1 MQKYKS
7 RNDVPNEYK
16 WNLTDI
22 YKDIESYNESF
33 NKIKKMIPELSNFKG
48 LLKDSDKLY
57 ELLELDQKITP
68 ELIRLQIYAYIIND
82 QELGVSENMDRLS
95 KVEDLANDYN
105 IAISYFAPE
114 LLSLSKEEYVDLFT
128 NNKLDNYKKMLDNIY
143 RMKEHILPE
152 EQEIIISKL
161 GNASMD
167 YENIS
172 STVLNS
178 LNDYGTITIDG
189 EEEKITQTNMRRLLK
204 NKDKNIRKEVRKKYN
219 DVINQYSVLSA
230 SLLNSYVKTN
240 ITNSKIHNYKD
251 AWDAKL
257 FSSKMPDEAYI
268 ALRETVEANVDKLQR
283 YFKLYKETLKLDK
296 LEQCDLNL
304 DIVDNKK
311 EYTIEE
317 AQDICLKSIKPLGD
331 DYYNHFKKIFD
342 NHYIDYACYPGKCS
356 GGYSIAGLDFDS
368 RILMSY
374 NYDLDSISTIIHEGG
389 HNVHQQYINDNNLMQ
404 YRDVS
409 SLISEV
415 ASLTNECL
423 LSSYLASNGET
434 REERIAGIDN
444 ILGVIISNLFGA
456 VREGKMEQ
464 DFYNYVNE
472 GNTITKDYMNELC
485 SNSISYYYGDIL
497 NKDEYSGLSWISRSH
512 YYMNYYLYAYSLCIS
527 IASYV
532 ASEISNGNKEMID
545 KYIKFLSTGTDVD
558 NVDIFKV
565 LGIDITDKNV
575 YVKAIE
581 YFDNMIDRLE
591 ELLKEGE

>member
-16 WNLTDI
+16 WDLTDI
-22 YKDIESYNESF
+22 YKDLNAFNESF
-33 NKIKKMIPELSNFKG
+33 DKIKSMIPDLTTFKG
-48 LLKDSDKLY
+48 CLKDSDKLF
-57 ELLELDQKITP
+57 ELLELDQKIMP
-68 ELIRLQIYAYIIND
+68 ELYRLQIYAYIIND
-82 QELGVSENMDRLS
+82 QELGISENMDRLA
-95 KVEDLANDYN
+95 KVEDLFNEYS
-105 IAISYFAPE
+105 IAVSYFAPE
-114 LLSLSKEEYVDLFT
+114 LLSLSNDEYNSLFA
-128 NNKLDNYKKMLDNIY
+128 NDKLKDYKKMLNDIY

-152 EQEIIISKL
+152 EQEVIISKL

-172 STVLNS
+172 STMLNS
-178 LNDYGTITIDG
+178 LHDYGTITIDG

-204 NKDKNIRKEVRKKYN
+204 NKDKGIRKEIRKKYN
-219 DVINQYSVLSA
+219 DVINQYSVISS

-240 ITNSKIHNYKD
+240 ITNAKIHNYKD

-257 FSSKMPDEAYI
+257 FTSKMPNEAYE
-268 ALRETVEANVDKLQR
+268 ALRETVENNVDKYQR
-283 YFKLYKETLKLDK
+283 YYKLFKEALKLDV
-296 LEQCDLNL
+296 LEQCDLKLN
-304 DIVDNKK
+304 IVDNNK
-311 EYTIEE
+311 EYSIEE
-317 AQDICLKSIKPLGD
+317 AQEICLESIKPLGD
-331 DYYNHFKKIFD
+331 DYYNHFKKVFD

-356 GGYSIAGLDFDS
+356 GGYSISGLDFDS

-389 HNVHQQYINDNNLMQ
+389 HNVHQQYINGNNLMQ

-409 SLISEV
+409 PIISEV

-423 LSSYLASNGET
+423 LSSYLAEHGKT
-434 REERIAGIDN
+434 KEERIAGIDN
-444 ILGVIISNLFGA
+444 ILSVINSNLYGA

-497 NKDEYSGLSWISRSH
+497 SKDEYSGLSWVSRSH
-512 YYMNYYLYAYSLCIS
+512 YYMNFYLYAYSICVS

-532 ASEISNGNKEMID
+532 ASEILNGNKEMLD
-545 KYIKFLSTGTDVD
+545 NYIKFLSTGTDKD

-565 LGIDITDKNV
+565 LGVDITDKNV
-575 YVKAIE
+575 YTKAIN
-581 YFDNMIDRLE
+581 YYDSMLDKLE